1 MSRVSRNQAYLLA
14 GAACGALALGSLAE
28 AADLKMPVKAAYA
41 QPLFD
46 WTGFYIGGHTGYSH
60 GRSSS
65 VLWDPAPTAQSG
77 NLGLDRHRKL
87 NPVQARRRCGPHAL
101 LDGADP
107 GGVRNARPDGK
118 FPSNRMMLLMFLD
131 RPPICSRRSYRRHT
145 ADH

>member
-46 WTGFYIGGHTGYSH
+46 WTGFYIGGHTGYSRGH
-60 GRSSS
+60 SSS

-77 NLGLDRHRKL
+77 QFSGVIGGLQGGYNWRH
-87 NPVQARRRCGPHAL
+87 ASGL
-101 LDGADP
+101 LVGVEADIT
-107 GGVRNARPDGK
+107 
-118 FPSNRMMLLMFLD
+118 FPNYITSNS
-131 RPPICSRRSYRRHT
+131 IASRIAT
-145 ADH
+145 